1 MTDKT
6 QNSLNG
12 HGSQAR
18 LRAAIRRILPGG
30 AHVAGS
36 EGLEKTQ
43 LKLGIVP
50 LTDAAPI
57 IIGAERGYFARHGL
71 DVEISREP
79 SWANIRDKVAV
90 GALDA
95 AHMLAPMPLAMTLG
109 LGGLG
114 QPMVTA
120 LVMNLNGNAV
130 TVSNAL
136 YDEMCAADPEAMTTR
151 PLTAKAL
158 KAVITARRA
167 KNEEPLTFAM
177 VFPFSS
183 HNYELRYWM
192 ASAGIDPDAD
202 VKLVVVPPPQMV
214 AHLSA
219 GRIDGFC
226 VGEPWNTNAVQHGF
240 GRILIT
246 SSEIWNGRPE
256 KVLGVTK
263 RWAEENPNTHRA
275 LLRGLIEA
283 AKWLGDM
290 AHRPRAAQILAT
302 PAYTNAS
309 LDHVLPSLTGNLRLA
324 QGEPPQFF
332 PDFNVFYRNAATFP
346 WRSQALW
353 FIAQMKRWRQ
363 IDDLAAAKIAARDV
377 FQPDL
382 YRAAAGELGI
392 PAPMVNEKIEG
403 VHDQAWVLRDATRR
417 IAMGPDR
424 FFDKE
429 IFDPSD
435 VEGYL
440 ARQSVPAAAQEG
452 DVGATR
458 A

>member
-1 MTDKT
+1 MGK
-6 QNSLNG
+6 SLNG
-12 HGSQAR
+12 HGSHAR
-18 LRAAIRRILPGG
+18 LRGALRKILPGG
-30 AHVAGS
+30 AHAAGS
-36 EGLEKTQ
+36 EGLEKTA

-57 IIGAERGYFARHGL
+57 IIGLERGFFARHGL
-71 DVEISREP
+71 QIEISREP

-120 LVMNLNGNAV
+120 LVMNLNGNAI
-130 TVSNAL
+130 TVSNGL
-136 YDEMCAADPEAMTTR
+136 HEEMCAADPEAMIAR
-151 PLTAKAL
+151 PLTARAL
-158 KAVITARRA
+158 KAVVQARRA
-167 KNEEPLTFAM
+167 KKAEPLTFAM

-192 ASAGIDPDAD
+192 ASAGIDPDTD
-202 VKLVVVPPPQMV
+202 LKLVVVPPPQMV

-219 GRIDGFC
+219 GRIDGYC
-226 VGEPWNTNAVQHGF
+226 VGEPWNTNAVQRGF

-263 RWAEENPNTHRA
+263 RWADEHPNTHRA
-275 LLRGLIEA
+275 LLRALIES
-283 AKWLGDM
+283 AKWLGELSN
-290 AHRPRAAQILAT
+290 RPRAAQIIAQ

-309 LDHVLPSLTGNLRLA
+309 LDLVLPSLTGNIRPA
-324 QGEPPQFF
+324 QGEPERHF
-332 PDFNVFYRNAATFP
+332 PEFNVFYRNAATFP

-353 FIAQMKRWRQ
+353 FAAQMKRWNQ

-403 VHDQAWVLRDATRR
+403 VHGAPWTLREATRR
-417 IAMGPDR
+417 ITMGPDR
-424 FFDKE
+424 FFDGE

-435 VEGYL
+435 IEGYL
-440 ARQSVPAAAQEG
+440 ARQMRTLPADRITDAG
-452 DVGATR
+452 GA
-458 A
+458 